1 MAIIGKIVGGVLGF
15 AVGGPLGAL
24 LGAVAGHGL
33 IDRSRS
39 RAVAGGNGAVEAD
52 AGVVFALGVIALS
65 AKVAKADGTVTR
77 DEIRTFQRI
86 FPFDADE
93 RGRVADLY
101 NEARRSAD
109 GFEAYAEQVRGALAG
124 KPELL
129 AEVVDALYAIAAADG
144 ELHPAEEGMIA
155 RIGGDFRRRRL
166 RDGIAPRPPCR
177 RLRGRRRRRW
187 GQECYGRLC
196 GARRGAGRLG
206 RRTARRTGKAGLP
219 WGGTYSGDPL
229 PAAVALKQ
237 LQIVLRDNLA
247 EQAAARGARLRA
259 GLEALARKYDIVGE
273 VRGTGLYYL
282 LDIVETPESRRPDPA
297 MAERIRYNA
306 LLEGL
311 VTIAVKNFIRVC
323 PALIITEAEI
333 DETLSRLETALQR
346 SMDGFPRDLDYATSS
361 SLAARPAAAAA
372 T

>member
-93 RGRVADLY
+93 RSRVADLY
-101 NEARRSAD
+101 NEARRSAN

-144 ELHPAEEGMIA
+144 ELHPAEEDMIA
-155 RIGGDFRRRRL
+155 RIGAIFGVGGYEMASLRARHAAGPGAGAGAAGD
-166 RDGIAPRPPCR
+166 G
-177 RLRGRRRRRW
+177 
-187 GQECYGRLC
+187 
-196 GARRGAGRLG
+196 RRGAADAYAVLG
-206 RRTARRTGKAGLP
+206 LEPGVSDEELRTAHRKLVRTYHPDRLVSKGLP
-219 WGGTYSGDPL
+219 EEFME
-229 PAAVALKQ
+229 
-237 LQIVLRDNLA
+237 LA
-247 EQAAARGARLRA
+247 NDR
-259 GLEALARKYDIVGE
+259 
-273 VRGTGLYYL
+273 
-282 LDIVETPESRRPDPA
+282 
-297 MAERIRYNA
+297 
-306 LLEGL
+306 
-311 VTIAVKNFIRVC
+311 
-323 PALIITEAEI
+323 
-333 DETLSRLETALQR
+333 
-346 SMDGFPRDLDYATSS
+346 
-361 SLAARPAAAAA
+361 LAAINAAYETVTKERRAR
-372 T
+372 

>member
-93 RGRVADLY
+93 RSRVADLY
-101 NEARRSAD
+101 NEARRSAN

-144 ELHPAEEGMIA
+144 ELHPAEEDMIA
-155 RIGGDFRRRRL
+155 RIGAIFGVGGYEMASLRARHAAGPGAGAGAAGD
-166 RDGIAPRPPCR
+166 G
-177 RLRGRRRRRW
+177 
-187 GQECYGRLC
+187 
-196 GARRGAGRLG
+196 RRGAADAYAVLG
-206 RRTARRTGKAGLP
+206 LEPGVSDEELRTAHRKLVRTYHPDRLVSKGLP
-219 WGGTYSGDPL
+219 EEFME
-229 PAAVALKQ
+229 
-237 LQIVLRDNLA
+237 LA
-247 EQAAARGARLRA
+247 NDR
-259 GLEALARKYDIVGE
+259 
-273 VRGTGLYYL
+273 
-282 LDIVETPESRRPDPA
+282 
-297 MAERIRYNA
+297 
-306 LLEGL
+306 
-311 VTIAVKNFIRVC
+311 
-323 PALIITEAEI
+323 
-333 DETLSRLETALQR
+333 
-346 SMDGFPRDLDYATSS
+346 
-361 SLAARPAAAAA
+361 LAAINAAYETVRKERRAR
-372 T
+372 

>member
-155 RIGGDFRRRRL
+155 RIGAIFGVGDYEMASL
-166 RDGIAPRPPCR
+166 R
-177 RLRGRRRRRW
+177 
-187 GQECYGRLC
+187 
-196 GARRGAGRLG
+196 ARHAAGSGAGAAGDGGRSATDAYAVLG
-206 RRTARRTGKAGLP
+206 VEPGASDDELRAAHRKLVLTYHPDKLVSKGLP
-219 WGGTYSGDPL
+219 EEFME
-229 PAAVALKQ
+229 
-237 LQIVLRDNLA
+237 LA
-247 EQAAARGARLRA
+247 NDR
-259 GLEALARKYDIVGE
+259 
-273 VRGTGLYYL
+273 
-282 LDIVETPESRRPDPA
+282 
-297 MAERIRYNA
+297 
-306 LLEGL
+306 
-311 VTIAVKNFIRVC
+311 
-323 PALIITEAEI
+323 
-333 DETLSRLETALQR
+333 
-346 SMDGFPRDLDYATSS
+346 
-361 SLAARPAAAAA
+361 LAAINAAYETVTKERRAR
-372 T
+372 

>member
-144 ELHPAEEGMIA
+144 ELHPAEEDMIA
-155 RIGGDFRRRRL
+155 RIGAIFGVGDYEMASL
-166 RDGIAPRPPCR
+166 R
-177 RLRGRRRRRW
+177 
-187 GQECYGRLC
+187 
-196 GARRGAGRLG
+196 ARHAAGSGAGAASDWGRSATDAYAVLG
-206 RRTARRTGKAGLP
+206 VEPGASDDELRAAHRKLVLTYHPDKLVSKGLP
-219 WGGTYSGDPL
+219 EEFME
-229 PAAVALKQ
+229 
-237 LQIVLRDNLA
+237 LA
-247 EQAAARGARLRA
+247 NDR
-259 GLEALARKYDIVGE
+259 
-273 VRGTGLYYL
+273 
-282 LDIVETPESRRPDPA
+282 
-297 MAERIRYNA
+297 
-306 LLEGL
+306 
-311 VTIAVKNFIRVC
+311 
-323 PALIITEAEI
+323 
-333 DETLSRLETALQR
+333 
-346 SMDGFPRDLDYATSS
+346 
-361 SLAARPAAAAA
+361 LAAINAAYETVTKERRAR
-372 T
+372 

>member
-1 MAIIGKIVGGVLGF
+1 MAIIGKILGGVLGF

-39 RAVAGGNGAVEAD
+39 RAIESGDGAADAD

-93 RGRVADLY
+93 RGRIAELY

-109 GFEAYAEQVRGALAG
+109 GFEAYAEQVRGALAA

-155 RIGGDFRRRRL
+155 RIGAVFGLGEYEMASL
-166 RDGIAPRPPCR
+166 R
-177 RLRGRRRRRW
+177 
-187 GQECYGRLC
+187 
-196 GARRGAGRLG
+196 ARHAAGFGPQSGAGRAQDGPRGAADAYAVLG
-206 RRTARRTGKAGLP
+206 VAPAASDEELRAAHRKLVRTYHPDRLVSKGLP
-219 WGGTYSGDPL
+219 EEFMELANDRL
-229 PAAVALKQ
+229 VAINAAYETVTKE
-237 LQIVLRDNLA
+237 RR
-247 EQAAARGARLRA
+247 AR
-259 GLEALARKYDIVGE
+259 
-273 VRGTGLYYL
+273 
-282 LDIVETPESRRPDPA
+282 
-297 MAERIRYNA
+297 
-306 LLEGL
+306 
-311 VTIAVKNFIRVC
+311 
-323 PALIITEAEI
+323 
-333 DETLSRLETALQR
+333 
-346 SMDGFPRDLDYATSS
+346 
-361 SLAARPAAAAA
+361 
-372 T
+372 

>member
-93 RGRVADLY
+93 RSRVADLY
-101 NEARRSAD
+101 NEARRSAN

-144 ELHPAEEGMIA
+144 ELHPAEEDMIA
-155 RIGGDFRRRRL
+155 RIGAIFGVGGYEMASLRARHAAGPGAGAGAAGD
-166 RDGIAPRPPCR
+166 G
-177 RLRGRRRRRW
+177 
-187 GQECYGRLC
+187 
-196 GARRGAGRLG
+196 RRGAADAYAVLG
-206 RRTARRTGKAGLP
+206 LEPGVSDEELRTAHRKLVLTYHPDKLVSKGLP
-219 WGGTYSGDPL
+219 EEFME
-229 PAAVALKQ
+229 
-237 LQIVLRDNLA
+237 LA
-247 EQAAARGARLRA
+247 NDR
-259 GLEALARKYDIVGE
+259 
-273 VRGTGLYYL
+273 
-282 LDIVETPESRRPDPA
+282 
-297 MAERIRYNA
+297 
-306 LLEGL
+306 
-311 VTIAVKNFIRVC
+311 
-323 PALIITEAEI
+323 
-333 DETLSRLETALQR
+333 
-346 SMDGFPRDLDYATSS
+346 
-361 SLAARPAAAAA
+361 LAAINAAYETVRKERRAR
-372 T
+372 